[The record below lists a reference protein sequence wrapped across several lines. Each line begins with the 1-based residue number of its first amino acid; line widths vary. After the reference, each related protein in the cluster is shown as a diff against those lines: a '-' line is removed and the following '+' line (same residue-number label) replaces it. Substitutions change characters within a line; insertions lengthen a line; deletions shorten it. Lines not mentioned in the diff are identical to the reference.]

1 MANAFADR
9 MKGLALRH
17 GEKAGVALASTVFFL
32 CVAKAAI
39 MPSIDTSPDQ
49 IKKAAEQSESNLNR
63 KEERETIVKRLEEV
77 DKITDSNFAKE
88 AEEHAKVKLVGDN
101 YKPAREWV
109 MPEPGAGLIRD
120 TPKLI

>member
-39 MPSIDTSPDQ
+39 MPSIDTTPEQ

-63 KEERETIVKRLEEV
+63 KEEREAIVKHLEEAE
-77 DKITDSNFAKE
+77 KITDTQFAKTV
-88 AEEHAKVKLVGDN
+88 EEQTKVKLVPDEF
-101 YKPAREWV
+101 KPA
-109 MPEPGAGLIRD
+109 
-120 TPKLI
+120 